1 MTQSKYVFSSSIVKI
16 INTNC
21 ALNDFCNNLV
31 DTDFITVDT
40 EFIREKT
47 YWPKL
52 CLLQIAGKKTF
63 AAIDPLASDI
73 DLEPVFKLFK
83 NPRIIKVFHASR
95 QDLEIFFNLTG
106 HLPSPIFDTQVAAM
120 VCGFGD
126 SIGYEQLVLKL
137 TGIQVDKTS
146 RFTDWSLRPLTN
158 KQISYALSDVIH
170 LRPVYE
176 KILIRLEQTNR
187 SSWIKEE
194 MSILTR
200 RETYEG
206 DPSDAY
212 KRFKSRSSNRKFLA
226 ILRELAAW
234 RERQAQSRN
243 VPRNRILK
251 DDSIIQIANSK
262 PKDTE
267 QLALVRG
274 LGKKISEGDYGN
286 QILTCIKV
294 ASLIPNDKCPKIDE
308 KIEIPQGIGPIV
320 DILKVLLKLK
330 SEEFEVAGKL
340 IAKISDIEQIAAF
353 GEDANVPALKGW
365 RRNIFGNDAIT
376 LRSGQSYLTIEGNKI
391 AVRSF

>member
-1 MTQSKYVFSSSIVKI
+1 MKI

-251 DDSIIQIANSK
+251 DDSIMFNSYFFDNNVIK
-262 PKDTE
+262 FFTSISGE
-267 QLALVRG
+267 EALAV
-274 LGKKISEGDYGN
+274 
-286 QILTCIKV
+286 
-294 ASLIPNDKCPKIDE
+294 IPID
-308 KIEIPQGIGPIV
+308 
-320 DILKVLLKLK
+320 
-330 SEEFEVAGKL
+330 S
-340 IAKISDIEQIAAF
+340 
-353 GEDANVPALKGW
+353 
-365 RRNIFGNDAIT
+365 IF
-376 LRSGQSYLTIEGNKI
+376 
-391 AVRSF
+391 